1 MDSQDEVKSDLEP
14 ADATITEPVP
24 ATMSR
29 GCEMEQETPAVS
41 GKPPHEATVA
51 EPLIGDTGADP
62 DVSINSPDTSTPRNT
77 LLPSTPGVSNL
88 EPSLSVAPL
97 NAAITQQQHVT
108 YDLTGASGVNIIQSS
123 HLAGTQLSLVASPS
137 TDSSKS
143 VRGPIGSDQPVI
155 SPNDLSHLF
164 GKACLNIAKC
174 LDEEDKLDELK
185 LVVQCW
191 SYRDTTSKLIPDA
204 QEAKSVVQLFQQATA
219 RHLWHWLDFENL
231 IRLLETISS
240 EKAKEILQGYEN
252 HLLLFCEEELSALV
266 PSMKSSETLTEKE
279 WMDVKWKGEQ
289 ANFKLKCLLDCKD
302 FLANH
307 LGIKSTAFV
316 FYEMFH
322 GCVTFRWVILTS
334 SACAAIEA
342 KCAEHIQL
350 QFLDA
355 EVEIKLV
362 RPAKP
367 IKQRMTHLSNPEN
380 VYVLDECFF
389 GNTEYSFF
397 QRVPEY
403 ANCTVCK
410 GVVQNAVVS
419 NCCCKPFCMKCS
431 EAITRAANSTCPHCR
446 HEDFQYS
453 TNEFIDKQVV
463 GNLYA
468 KCSRCGWIGYLSDA
482 SSELSHPCVLE
493 TQASSEVV
501 QEATE
506 HPEHVDDETKE
517 QVCMLSEEP
526 CADGQLQSEFDEKE
540 PLLGMMHALRS
551 NIQNMQM
558 CIDDDRL
565 SSHSGNPSVSAAA
578 EAFRSGMDN
587 ITALLQTY
595 EDTLHVAEHSIA
607 SHQAGLPPAAVS
619 ESGNPEQ
626 EEPHSSLVPGT
637 GPSGPA
643 QQADVPV
650 KATPPASAQGFQ
662 KRSKSKTAYKHRA
675 DAPLVGPLHLACW
688 HGDHAKFRALV
699 DKGEDINAVG
709 MFRMTPL
716 HMAMFQGHTD
726 IASDLISLGAATD
739 PESRIGLSSLY
750 HPGASS
756 NEAMSLLLHARASL
770 PQEVQRLVHLAVTA
784 GDASLVEKL
793 IQATKLH
800 PDHTTYTGQS
810 LLFTACQQ
818 GYVRMTEK
826 LLALGASAL
835 FSSAFGRSPVHGA
848 CYSGSLPCLELL
860 LKNRAK
866 VNVHDMSG
874 DTPLHTATR
883 QGHAMV
889 VQELLKHDCEVNC
902 ADRLRRSPL
911 HFAAQKG
918 NCELVAILHKAGAN
932 LDAVDHNGITPVHV
946 GVTVGST
953 AVVKELLN
961 AGADPNLPM
970 KDLLITPLHSA
981 ARQKDQG
988 KAMIHLLHQAK
999 ANVGV
1004 RDCKGRSLLYYAV
1017 RSGSIEIV
1025 RCVVGLGC
1033 SVDEAAPA
1041 EVSGKVPRSA
1051 EHESPHDD
1059 FPLPDEDL
1067 IMGVSGMH
1075 GGDIGPLQLAIL
1087 LGYVDIVEFLIF
1099 KGADIRKVTST
1110 GFTAIHFAVR
1120 NGNPHL
1126 IRQLVAESCN
1136 PNQKSCDGFAPL
1148 HLAAQWGHEDAAV
1161 MLIRAGCN
1169 KEITTGNKQKPRAL
1183 TALLIAT
1190 MKHHT
1195 ELLVTLIKEGCNVQ
1209 ATTADN
1215 SNAIHLAVTG
1225 LQIPKSQEM
1234 QNPYLDP
1241 LQQFPTDYFGHR
1253 GSDFCKTV
1261 KILVE
1266 HGCSV
1271 NAMNSE
1277 GLTPL
1282 DLLQSMQKSVHAL
1295 PHLRFDPRYA
1305 DVEECYSFMRHTKAL
1320 TSHELLHRGKLAATL
1335 NHMTTGAENIEAKL
1349 KTAPRYPL
1357 KYARGQ
1363 DILSCPPVSTDLT
1376 LLIVPRA
1383 SRMWREIGE
1392 SLGVTSTLLDLAH
1405 TQCKGNA
1412 RECCMRVFGFWL
1424 NGAGK
1429 KPIAWST
1436 VLDALEAVGER
1447 PLANSVLQQLQKMY
1461 GFKS

>member
-1 MDSQDEVKSDLEP
+1 MDSQDEVKSGLEP
-14 ADATITEPVP
+14 DDAAITEPVP

-29 GCEMEQETPAVS
+29 GCEMEQETPAAP
-41 GKPPHEATVA
+41 GKPPHEPMVA

-62 DVSINSPDTSTPRNT
+62 DVSINSPDTSTQRNT
-77 LLPSTPGVSNL
+77 LLPSTPGVSTL

-108 YDLTGASGVNIIQSS
+108 YDLTGASSVNIIQGS
-123 HLAGTQLSLVASPS
+123 HLADTQLSLVASPS

-143 VRGPIGSDQPVI
+143 VRGPIGSGQPVN

-164 GKACLNIAKC
+164 GEACLNIAKC

-191 SYRDTTSKLIPDA
+191 SYHDTTSKLIPDA
-204 QEAKSVVQLFQQATA
+204 QEAKSVVQLFQRATA

-240 EKAKEILQGYEN
+240 EKAKEILQGYEK

-289 ANFKLKCLLDCKD
+289 AKFKLKCLLDCKD

-307 LGIKSTAFV
+307 LGINSTAFV

-342 KCAEHIQL
+342 KCAEHTQL

-362 RPAKP
+362 RPAKT

-419 NCCCKPFCMKCS
+419 NCCCKPFCMNCS

-482 SSELSHPCVLE
+482 SSELSHPCILE
-493 TQASSEVV
+493 TRASSEVV

-517 QVCMLSEEP
+517 QVSVLSEEP
-526 CADGQLQSEFDEKE
+526 CADGQLQSEFNEKE

-551 NIQNMQM
+551 NIQSMQM
-558 CIDDDRL
+558 YIDDDRL
-565 SSHSGNPSVSAAA
+565 SSHSGNPSISAAA
-578 EAFRSGMDN
+578 EAFRSGIDN
-587 ITALLQTY
+587 MTTLLQTY

-607 SHQAGLPPAAVS
+607 SRQDGLPPAAVS

-626 EEPHSSLVPGT
+626 EESRSSLVPGT

-643 QQADVPV
+643 QQAVVPV
-650 KATPPASAQGFQ
+650 KVTPPASGKGFQ
-662 KRSKSKTAYKHRA
+662 KPGKSDT
-675 DAPLVGPLHLACW
+675 PLMGPLHLACW
-688 HGDHAKFRALV
+688 HGDYAKFRALV
-699 DKGEDINAVG
+699 DQGAYINALG
-709 MFRMTPL
+709 MFGMTPL
-716 HMAMFQGHTD
+716 HMAMFQGQAD
-726 IASDLISLGAATD
+726 IASDLISLGAHIN
-739 PESRIGLSSLY
+739 PRSRIGLSSLY

-756 NEAMSLLLHARASL
+756 EAMSLLLHARASL

-784 GDASLVEKL
+784 GDTSLVEKL

-826 LLALGASAL
+826 LLTLGASAF

-860 LKNRAK
+860 LKNHAK

-889 VQELLKHDCEVNC
+889 VQELLKHDCELNC
-902 ADRLRRSPL
+902 ADRLKRSPL

-932 LDAVDHNGITPVHV
+932 LNAMDHIGATPVHV
-946 GVTVGST
+946 AVSFGRT
-953 AVVKELLN
+953 AVVKELLE
-961 AGADPNLPM
+961 AGADPNLPLM
-970 KDLLITPLHSA
+970 NDLLTPLHSA

-988 KAMIHLLHQAK
+988 KDMIHLLHRAK

-1004 RDCKGRSLLYYAV
+1004 RDRKGRGLLYHAV

-1025 RCVVGLGC
+1025 QCVVGLGC

-1059 FPLPDEDL
+1059 FPLTDEDL
-1067 IMGVSGMH
+1067 IMRVSGMH
-1075 GGDIGPLQLAIL
+1075 GGDIGPFQLAIL
-1087 LGYVDIVEFLIF
+1087 LGYVEIVEFLIF
-1099 KGADIRKVTST
+1099 KGADVHKVTST

-1126 IRQLVAESCN
+1126 IRLLVAEGCN
-1136 PNQKSCDGFAPL
+1136 PNQMSRDGFAPL
-1148 HLAAQWGHEDAAV
+1148 HLAAQWGHRDAAV

-1169 KEITTGNKQKPRAL
+1169 KEITTGNKQKPQAL
-1183 TALLIAT
+1183 TALLIAAMT
-1190 MKHHT
+1190 HQT
-1195 ELLVTLIKEGCNVQ
+1195 ELLITLIEEGCNVQ
-1209 ATTADN
+1209 ASTADK

-1225 LQIPKSQEM
+1225 LQIHKSQQEM

-1241 LQQFPTDYFGHR
+1241 FHQFSTDYIGRQR
-1253 GSDFCKTV
+1253 GSVFGETV
-1261 KILVE
+1261 KIVVK
-1266 HGCSV
+1266 HGCNV

-1282 DLLQSMQKSVHAL
+1282 DLLQSMRKSVHAL

-1305 DVEECYSFMRHTKAL
+1305 DVEESYSFMRHTKAL
-1320 TSHELLHRGKLAATL
+1320 TSHELLHRGKLTATL
-1335 NHMTTGAENIEAKL
+1335 NHVTTGAENIEAKL

-1357 KYARGQ
+1357 KYAGGQ
-1363 DILSCPPVSTDLT
+1363 DILSCPPVSNDLT

-1392 SLGVTSTLLDLAH
+1392 SLGVSSTLLDLAH
-1405 TQCKGNA
+1405 TQGKGNA

-1424 NGAGK
+1424 SGAGK
-1429 KPIAWST
+1429 HPIAWNT
-1436 VLDALEAVGER
+1436 MLDALEAVGER